1 MSIILHK
8 NLTTYYVNFVQV
20 IYIDPGQIIPD
31 MDVSVSILESREI
44 IKLNVPP
51 LSNDIDA
58 DLTGKTLY
66 DVFKKMNLK
75 YGNNYRI
82 HIYVRLIETVN

>member
-1 MSIILHK
+1 M
-8 NLTTYYVNFVQV
+8 QV

-44 IKLNVPP
+44 TKLKVPP

-66 DVFKKMNLK
+66 DVFK
-75 YGNNYRI
+75 
-82 HIYVRLIETVN
+82 